1 MPKHA
6 PSARLIACSP
16 SGCPRNRPGL
26 HAAHT
31 EKFLSLAQCPDMDH
45 TSGTIRKSLRAMP
58 GTTQKQ
64 HTRHD
69 MNNARATATD
79 IILRHIVP
87 SFFCG
92 YLLLAFFSLNYG
104 EAVRR
109 IQQEGHMPTVV
120 LVMLLCGLGT
130 GGINTF
136 YHLVL
141 RAKVV
146 GRVTGPR
153 SRANRLR
160 HAGIGATVGLVCGSS
175 TIVTALSNWGLL
187 ISTVFLVLL
196 TIGHLKRF
204 ARSVV
209 TMLKPGRY
217 CMWPEILG
225 LVEIY
230 ITIIACFTLINA
242 TLEIAHRGG
251 LLANPQFPFSFETG
265 VFADAVY
272 FTVVTMTTLG
282 FGDITP
288 ISPGAKLLTTL
299 ECLVGYVMF
308 ALTVGIITRGV
319 VGSDDENL

>member
-1 MPKHA
+1 
-6 PSARLIACSP
+6 
-16 SGCPRNRPGL
+16 
-26 HAAHT
+26 
-31 EKFLSLAQCPDMDH
+31 
-45 TSGTIRKSLRAMP
+45 
-58 GTTQKQ
+58 
-64 HTRHD
+64 
-69 MNNARATATD
+69 MNSARATATD

-87 SFFCG
+87 SFLCG

-109 IQQEGHMPTVV
+109 IQQEGHMTTVV

-130 GGINTF
+130 AGINTF

-141 RAKVV
+141 RCRIV
-146 GRVTGPR
+146 GSFAGST
-153 SRANRLR
+153 SRASSRLR
-160 HAGIGATVGLVCGSS
+160 HAGIGAAVGLVCGSS

-251 LLANPQFPFSFETG
+251 LLTNPQFPFSVETG